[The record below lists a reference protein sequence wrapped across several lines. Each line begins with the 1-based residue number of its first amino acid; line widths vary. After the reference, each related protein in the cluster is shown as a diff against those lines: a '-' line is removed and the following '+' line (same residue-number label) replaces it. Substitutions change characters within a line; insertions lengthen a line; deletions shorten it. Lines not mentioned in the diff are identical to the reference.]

1 MTPLPI
7 TPDPDDPRAAR
18 GRRRPVLVAAILV
31 LAAAIGAVGVYG
43 IGALKRNASEDAE
56 CMAAVDLGNRI
67 APLARGEVAAFNL
80 APRPLRLPNLAF
92 VNADGTAMRLSDWR
106 GRIVL
111 INLWATWCV
120 PCRKEMPGLDR
131 LQAKLGGPDFEV
143 VAINT
148 DTRDVDKP
156 KAWLA
161 ETGVTRIA
169 YYADAKAKVFH
180 DLKAVGRALGMPT
193 TVLIDRNGCE
203 IGAMMGAAEWASE
216 DAIRLISAAI
226 SP

>member
-7 TPDPDDPRAAR
+7 TPEPDDPRVAR
-18 GRRRPVLVAAILV
+18 GRRRPILIAV
-31 LAAAIGAVGVYG
+31 ILALAAATGVFGVYG

-67 APLARGEVAAFNL
+67 APLARGEIGAFNL
-80 APRPLRLPNLAF
+80 ATRPLRLPNLAF
-92 VNADGTAMRLSDWR
+92 VNTEGATVRLSDWR

-120 PCRKEMPGLDR
+120 PCRKEMPGLDL
-131 LQAKLGGPDFEV
+131 LQAKRGGPDFEV

-161 ETGVTRIA
+161 ETGITRLA
-169 YYADAKAKVFH
+169 YYADPKAKVFH
-180 DLKAVGRALGMPT
+180 DLKAVGRAVGMPT
-193 TVLIDRNGCE
+193 TVLMDRNGCE
-203 IGAMMGAAEWASE
+203 IGAMAGAAEWASE
-216 DAIRLISAAI
+216 DALKLIAAAI